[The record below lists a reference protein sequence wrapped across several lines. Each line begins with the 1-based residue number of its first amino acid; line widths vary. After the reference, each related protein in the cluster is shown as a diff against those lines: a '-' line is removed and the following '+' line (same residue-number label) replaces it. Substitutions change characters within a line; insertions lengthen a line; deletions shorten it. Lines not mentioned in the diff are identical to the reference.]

1 MTRLRST
8 QWTRAAGALAL
19 ASALAL
25 AGCGDSPEGEEAEKN
40 RPPGEGTQ
48 TDLLALLNES
58 DRLLSELVTA
68 ENRIL
73 EQCLEDEG
81 FTVHDKFTILD
92 SGAGLELESLASG
105 DAPAMDLF
113 PDPDMA
119 AKWGF
124 GEWAN
129 TDEGMA
135 APDYDEY
142 MDLRHADRS
151 DSETDAAE
159 LGFDGEQGSIDN
171 SAFEAL
177 SEDDKLAW
185 YVAYGGT
192 GFAAWQGLT
201 DEEWED
207 WREESGGATTPKPDG
222 CLLEM
227 TEGLYGEPELVVDE
241 EEGTAAWS
249 GRPDSPEFAGSG
261 WEDILPT
268 YRERIAA
275 EESAFLDCLI
285 DRDRGAWEYDEF
297 GTVYYTGYFIG
308 VYTGQWE
315 STDGSS
321 YSEGVPTPPSDLPA
335 DFEGLRRHETEV
347 AVDFVECGAE
357 SGLSEAA
364 PAAWEAV
371 HLEFYQSIEPE
382 LFTWQDELKAALDKS
397 QELIGA

>member
-25 AGCGDSPEGEEAEKN
+25 AGCSDSPEGAEAEPN

-58 DRLLSELVTA
+58 DRLVSELVTA
-68 ENRIL
+68 ENRII

-81 FTVHDKFTILD
+81 FTVHDRFTILE
-92 SGAGLELESLASG
+92 SGPGFEEESLAY
-105 DAPAMDLF
+105 DAPTVDLF
-113 PDPDMA
+113 PEPDIA

-124 GEWAN
+124 GSWAD

-135 APDYDEY
+135 APDYEEY
-142 MDLRHADRS
+142 REFRHPGQADS
-151 DSETDAAE
+151 DSDAAE
-159 LGFDGEQGSIDN
+159 LGLEGDVGIDN
-171 SAFEAL
+171 SAFDAL
-177 SEDDKLAW
+177 SEDDKQAW
-185 YVAYGGT
+185 HVAYGGAEY
-192 GFAAWQGLT
+192 AAWQGFT
-201 DEEWED
+201 DEESES
-207 WREESGGATTPKPDG
+207 WREESGGATMPKPGG

-227 TEGLYGEPELVVDE
+227 TAGLYGEPELVVDE
-241 EEGTAAWS
+241 DQGTAAWS
-249 GRPDSPEFAGSG
+249 GRPQSPEFTGSG
-261 WEDILPT
+261 WDDILPT
-268 YRERIAA
+268 YRERIAS

-285 DRDRGAWEYDEF
+285 DRDRGAWEYDEY

-315 STDGSS
+315 SADGGAS
-321 YSEGVPTPPSDLPA
+321 YAEGVPTPPSDLPA
-335 DFEGLRRHETEV
+335 DFEGLRQYETEV

-364 PAAWEAV
+364 PAAWDAV

-382 LFTWQDELKAALDKS
+382 LFAWQDEIKAALDKS